1 VDNLTHEQILL
12 KAQEEFDAL
21 KEAIVADSRNQVRID
36 QAERKTFGRLLA
48 LGLTLLRAYVAG
60 AGLADESPG
69 QTVVGR
75 DGGGG

>member
-1 VDNLTHEQILL
+1 MNRCCSRL
-12 KAQEEFDAL
+12 K
-21 KEAIVADSRNQVRID
+21 KNSTRSKSAIVADSRNQVRID